1 MCRIAELR
9 SHVEMFVVHEV
20 EDADDF
26 PEVEYID
33 VGGKIEENPR
43 NQLVVYEGEQ
53 GQQVKNDNVKQVNEG
68 DNLHPHGATEN
79 ARDES
84 NSDDDGD
91 DEELFYNEEE
101 YDDESGFEELTS
113 AKDGDQVDKGQGV
126 MNGDFS
132 DEEDFNSDEI
142 DLDYEVGGGSDK
154 EDRQEEDNYETR
166 RYPIHKDVK
175 DMTSYK

>member
-1 MCRIAELR
+1 MGYCKKDLKLFAADRDALEMCRIAELR

-33 VGGKIEENPR
+33 V
-43 NQLVVYEGEQ
+43 
-53 GQQVKNDNVKQVNEG
+53 KNDNVEQVNEG
-68 DNLHPHGATEN
+68 DNLHPHVAAEN

-91 DEELFYNEEE
+91 DEELFHNEEE

-113 AKDGDQVDKGQGV
+113 AKDGDQVDKEKGV
-126 MNGDFS
+126 VNGDFS

-154 EDRQEEDNYETR
+154 EDRQAEDNYDTK